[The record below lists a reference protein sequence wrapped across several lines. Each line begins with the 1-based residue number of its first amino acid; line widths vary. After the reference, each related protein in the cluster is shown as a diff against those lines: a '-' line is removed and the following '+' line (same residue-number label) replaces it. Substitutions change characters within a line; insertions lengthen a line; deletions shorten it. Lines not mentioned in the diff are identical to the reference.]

1 MVMRISELRQKA
13 GLSQQQL
20 GDSMGVA
27 QSAVSSWEKEIF
39 LPRTRQ
45 LPLLAQVLDC
55 TIDELFAQEYRT
67 A

>member
-1 MVMRISELRQKA
+1 MVMRISELRQRA
-13 GLSQQQL
+13 GLTQQQL

-27 QSAVSSWEKEIF
+27 QSAISSWETEIF

>member
-55 TIDELFAQEYRT
+55 TIDDLFAQEYRT